1 MPLMEN
7 MLRLTMETTQQAPVF
22 TNNPVMKTQE
32 IRKSPKKKHEQ
43 NF

>member
-1 MPLMEN
+1 MEN

-32 IRKSPKKKHEQ
+32 IRKSPKKNTNKIFNHI
-43 NF
+43 